1 MAVVNRY
8 RLWCVTESAHV
19 FAWGE
24 AAPTQCP
31 NNSAHS
37 IDADS
42 VAIVESVGD
51 AQAYTADGAAIT
63 IKKDQAEISGNV
75 VLMKRLDAELAPE
88 SNTHKDWVIPVGKTW
103 RVRLFAASAIAHEVE
118 ARLEYFRRV
127 PAGTTTAPASTTTAP
142 PDAGFERVN
151 PFDGD
156 TDEPIAALK
165 LNGNSDSMSFY
176 ENLPFAGDGESFLR
190 VRLANKDALNPVE
203 ASAYFNGYETGTPA

>member
-1 MAVVNRY
+1 MAVVRKY
-8 RLWCVTESAHV
+8 RLWCETEATYV
-19 FAWGE
+19 YAWAE
-24 AAPTQCP
+24 AEPTQCP

-37 IDADS
+37 IGAGS
-42 VAIVESVGD
+42 AAVVESVGD
-51 AQAYTADGAAIT
+51 AQTYTPDGAAIT
-63 IKKDQAEISGNV
+63 VKRDQAEITGNA
-75 VLMKRLDAELAPE
+75 VLMKRLDVELAPE
-88 SNTHKDWVIPVGKTW
+88 SCAHKDWVIPAGKTW

-118 ARLEYFRRV
+118 ARLEYFRKV
-127 PAGTTTAPASTTTAP
+127 VAGTTTAPASTTTAP

-156 TDEPIAALK
+156 AAEPIAVLK

-203 ASAYFNGYETGTPA
+203 ASAYFNGYETDTPA